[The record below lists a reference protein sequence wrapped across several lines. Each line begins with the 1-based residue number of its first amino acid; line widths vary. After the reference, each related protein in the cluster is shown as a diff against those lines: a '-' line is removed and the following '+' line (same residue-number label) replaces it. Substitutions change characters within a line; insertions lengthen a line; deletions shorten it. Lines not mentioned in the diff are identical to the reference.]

1 MQAIQIEYLRISL
14 KWQAIGERVKSNY
27 LRGEIA
33 QTMNIFFSSS
43 RSKKWMSLQHTPN
56 KGLLLSGPKGV
67 GKTMEFEIMNKFL
80 QFDPNSSRRILI
92 KNVKQIQEEYKIAR
106 DARKGAEYIDDLVNA
121 PELMIDDLGLE
132 DYEFNDFGT
141 VRNLIEDIMML
152 RYPLFCRQLVI
163 THATTNLTDKE
174 FAQIYDS
181 RMIDRMKEMF
191 VLVVLS
197 EKMISKREKPLPP
210 VAEKKIKPAVDFDA
224 RKKRLIYLNYFQEQI
239 KITNNLDPFY
249 DKDDIMWK
257 VLIENNLVNDS
268 MLLDIELEKQM
279 SVKVD
284 KIHFNYSMTI
294 PLVSRMELQQ
304 SYDRTLE
311 INKMMKHQ
319 IMIDVFKHHTL
330 KFETLTTKQ
339 ICI

>member
-1 MQAIQIEYLRISL
+1 MEAIKIEYQSISR

-27 LRGEIA
+27 VRGEIA
-33 QTMNIFFSSS
+33 QTMNIFFSTS
-43 RSKKWMSLQHTPN
+43 RTKKWQSLLHTPN
-56 KGLLLSGPKGV
+56 KGLILSGPKGV
-67 GKTMEFEIMNKFL
+67 GKTMEFEIMNKYL

-106 DARKGAEYIDDLVNA
+106 DNRKGAEYIDELVNA

-132 DYEFNDFGT
+132 DYEFNDYGT
-141 VRNLIEDIMML
+141 IRNLIEDIMML
-152 RYPLFCRQLVI
+152 RYPLFCRKQVI

-174 FAQIYDS
+174 FVKIYDS
-181 RMIDRMKEMF
+181 RLIDRMKEMF

-197 EKMISKREKPLPP
+197 EKLTSKREKPLPP
-210 VAEKKIKPAVDFDA
+210 VAEKKIAPAVDIDA
-224 RKKRLIYLNYFQEQI
+224 RKKRLIYLNYFQDQI
-239 KITNNLDPFY
+239 KIINNLDPFY

-257 VLIENNLVNDS
+257 VLIENNHVKDD
-268 MLLDIELEKQM
+268 MLMNIELEKEM
-279 SVKVD
+279 AIKVD
-284 KIHFNYSMTI
+284 KIHFNKSMTI

-304 SYDRTLE
+304 SYDRTAE

-319 IMIDVFKHHTL
+319 IMIDLFKHHTIR
-330 KFETLTTKQ
+330 FETLNSKQ